1 MPIRN
6 RPQRL
11 QKIQFRKLK
20 NLENLEISFENKHI
34 TGIFGTNGSGKSTI
48 LHALACLYQPVAN
61 STRRNFKFPNFFIP
75 TTLDLWNG
83 SQFTIEYEM
92 INGAAMAPERKE
104 YKKNRDRWSPRYQTR
119 PHREVFYIGID
130 SCVPDM
136 EIESRTSR
144 IPLIREAYDD
154 AVLGEKIKEKL
165 SFTTE
170 KYRKEADRK
179 ITESVL
185 ELNEYKSADC
195 VFCYVST
202 EKEIDTFSILQDI
215 LQSGK
220 HLGVPKCTGKGI
232 MNVYEIHSLQEL
244 YPGAYGI
251 LEPKEDPERLIQP
264 EAIDFAFIP
273 CISCDRSGRR
283 LGHGGGYY
291 DRYLEKT
298 HCVKAALCRE
308 ELLVDEIPVE
318 EHDLRMDFVIS
329 EKGCYKM

>member
-1 MPIRN
+1 MI
-6 RPQRL
+6 
-11 QKIQFRKLK
+11 QKKEL
-20 NLENLEISFENKHI
+20 
-34 TGIFGTNGSGKSTI
+34 
-48 LHALACLYQPVAN
+48 
-61 STRRNFKFPNFFIP
+61 RR
-75 TTLDLWNG
+75 
-83 SQFTIEYEM
+83 
-92 INGAAMAPERKE
+92 
-104 YKKNRDRWSPRYQTR
+104 
-119 PHREVFYIGID
+119 
-130 SCVPDM
+130 
-136 EIESRTSR
+136 
-144 IPLIREAYDD
+144 
-154 AVLGEKIKEKL
+154 KIKEKL
-165 SFTTE
+165 SFITE
-170 KYRKEADRK
+170 KYRKEADGK

-202 EKEIDTFSILQDI
+202 EKEMDTFSILQDI

-273 CISCDRSGRR
+273 CISCDRSGKR

-308 ELLVDEIPVE
+308 KLLVDEIPVE

>member
-1 MPIRN
+1 M
-6 RPQRL
+6 
-11 QKIQFRKLK
+11 
-20 NLENLEISFENKHI
+20 
-34 TGIFGTNGSGKSTI
+34 
-48 LHALACLYQPVAN
+48 
-61 STRRNFKFPNFFIP
+61 
-75 TTLDLWNG
+75 
-83 SQFTIEYEM
+83 
-92 INGAAMAPERKE
+92 
-104 YKKNRDRWSPRYQTR
+104 
-119 PHREVFYIGID
+119 
-130 SCVPDM
+130 
-136 EIESRTSR
+136 
-144 IPLIREAYDD
+144 
-154 AVLGEKIKEKL
+154 
-165 SFTTE
+165 
-170 KYRKEADRK
+170 
-179 ITESVL
+179 

-202 EKEIDTFSILQDI
+202 EKEMDTFSILQDI

-244 YPGAYGI
+244 YLGAYGI

>member
-1 MPIRN
+1 MNLSEKN
-6 RPQRL
+6 RKK
-11 QKIQFRKLK
+11 KIVKQEKKRKKRKEKRVEEL
-20 NLENLEISFENKHI
+20 
-34 TGIFGTNGSGKSTI
+34 
-48 LHALACLYQPVAN
+48 
-61 STRRNFKFPNFFIP
+61 
-75 TTLDLWNG
+75 
-83 SQFTIEYEM
+83 
-92 INGAAMAPERKE
+92 ERKTE
-104 YKKNRDRWSPRYQTR
+104 EKMIQKKKLRR
-119 PHREVFYIGID
+119 
-130 SCVPDM
+130 
-136 EIESRTSR
+136 
-144 IPLIREAYDD
+144 
-154 AVLGEKIKEKL
+154 KIKEKL

-185 ELNEYKSADC
+185 ELNEYK
-195 VFCYVST
+195 
-202 EKEIDTFSILQDI
+202 
-215 LQSGK
+215 
-220 HLGVPKCTGKGI
+220 
-232 MNVYEIHSLQEL
+232 IHSLQEL

>member
-1 MPIRN
+1 MEE
-6 RPQRL
+6 L
-11 QKIQFRKLK
+11 
-20 NLENLEISFENKHI
+20 
-34 TGIFGTNGSGKSTI
+34 
-48 LHALACLYQPVAN
+48 
-61 STRRNFKFPNFFIP
+61 
-75 TTLDLWNG
+75 
-83 SQFTIEYEM
+83 
-92 INGAAMAPERKE
+92 ERKTE
-104 YKKNRDRWSPRYQTR
+104 EKMIQKKELRR
-119 PHREVFYIGID
+119 
-130 SCVPDM
+130 
-136 EIESRTSR
+136 
-144 IPLIREAYDD
+144 
-154 AVLGEKIKEKL
+154 KIKEKL

-220 HLGVPKCTGKGI
+220 
-232 MNVYEIHSLQEL
+232 Q
-244 YPGAYGI
+244 
-251 LEPKEDPERLIQP
+251 EDPERLIQP

>member
-1 MPIRN
+1 MEE
-6 RPQRL
+6 L
-11 QKIQFRKLK
+11 
-20 NLENLEISFENKHI
+20 
-34 TGIFGTNGSGKSTI
+34 
-48 LHALACLYQPVAN
+48 
-61 STRRNFKFPNFFIP
+61 
-75 TTLDLWNG
+75 
-83 SQFTIEYEM
+83 
-92 INGAAMAPERKE
+92 ERKTE
-104 YKKNRDRWSPRYQTR
+104 EKIIRKKELRR
-119 PHREVFYIGID
+119 
-130 SCVPDM
+130 
-136 EIESRTSR
+136 
-144 IPLIREAYDD
+144 
-154 AVLGEKIKEKL
+154 KIKEKL

-179 ITESVL
+179 ITESILKL
-185 ELNEYKSADC
+185 EEYQSAGC

-202 EKEIDTFSILQDI
+202 EKEMDTFSVLQAI

-220 HLGVPKCTGKGI
+220 RLGVPKCMEKGI

-244 YPGAYGI
+244 HPGAYGI
-251 LEPKEDPERLIQP
+251 LEPKEAPERLIQP

>member
-1 MPIRN
+1 MI
-6 RPQRL
+6 
-11 QKIQFRKLK
+11 QKKEL
-20 NLENLEISFENKHI
+20 
-34 TGIFGTNGSGKSTI
+34 
-48 LHALACLYQPVAN
+48 
-61 STRRNFKFPNFFIP
+61 RR
-75 TTLDLWNG
+75 
-83 SQFTIEYEM
+83 
-92 INGAAMAPERKE
+92 
-104 YKKNRDRWSPRYQTR
+104 
-119 PHREVFYIGID
+119 
-130 SCVPDM
+130 
-136 EIESRTSR
+136 
-144 IPLIREAYDD
+144 
-154 AVLGEKIKEKL
+154 KIKEKL

-202 EKEIDTFSILQDI
+202 EKEKYATEAARVKKTVEDLADKYMESAPPFVVDQE
-215 LQSGK
+215 
-220 HLGVPKCTGKGI
+220 KGI

-251 LEPKEDPERLIQP
+251 LEPKENPERLIQP

-329 EKGCYKM
+329 EKGCYTM

>member
-1 MPIRN
+1 M
-6 RPQRL
+6 
-11 QKIQFRKLK
+11 
-20 NLENLEISFENKHI
+20 
-34 TGIFGTNGSGKSTI
+34 
-48 LHALACLYQPVAN
+48 
-61 STRRNFKFPNFFIP
+61 
-75 TTLDLWNG
+75 
-83 SQFTIEYEM
+83 
-92 INGAAMAPERKE
+92 
-104 YKKNRDRWSPRYQTR
+104 
-119 PHREVFYIGID
+119 
-130 SCVPDM
+130 
-136 EIESRTSR
+136 
-144 IPLIREAYDD
+144 
-154 AVLGEKIKEKL
+154 
-165 SFTTE
+165 
-170 KYRKEADRK
+170 
-179 ITESVL
+179 
-185 ELNEYKSADC
+185 
-195 VFCYVST
+195 FCYVST

-220 HLGVPKCTGKGI
+220 HLGVPKCTEKGI

-318 EHDLRMDFVIS
+318 EHDLRMDLVIS

>member
-1 MPIRN
+1 MEE
-6 RPQRL
+6 L
-11 QKIQFRKLK
+11 
-20 NLENLEISFENKHI
+20 
-34 TGIFGTNGSGKSTI
+34 
-48 LHALACLYQPVAN
+48 
-61 STRRNFKFPNFFIP
+61 
-75 TTLDLWNG
+75 
-83 SQFTIEYEM
+83 
-92 INGAAMAPERKE
+92 ERKTE
-104 YKKNRDRWSPRYQTR
+104 EKMIQKKELRR
-119 PHREVFYIGID
+119 
-130 SCVPDM
+130 
-136 EIESRTSR
+136 
-144 IPLIREAYDD
+144 
-154 AVLGEKIKEKL
+154 KIKEKL

-202 EKEIDTFSILQDI
+202 EKEMDTFSILQDI

-232 MNVYEIHSLQEL
+232 MNVYEIRSLQEL

-298 HCVKAALCRE
+298 HCAKAALCRE

>member
-1 MPIRN
+1 MI
-6 RPQRL
+6 
-11 QKIQFRKLK
+11 QKKELRK
-20 NLENLEISFENKHI
+20 
-34 TGIFGTNGSGKSTI
+34 
-48 LHALACLYQPVAN
+48 
-61 STRRNFKFPNFFIP
+61 
-75 TTLDLWNG
+75 
-83 SQFTIEYEM
+83 
-92 INGAAMAPERKE
+92 
-104 YKKNRDRWSPRYQTR
+104 
-119 PHREVFYIGID
+119 
-130 SCVPDM
+130 
-136 EIESRTSR
+136 
-144 IPLIREAYDD
+144 
-154 AVLGEKIKEKL
+154 KIKEKL

-202 EKEIDTFSILQDI
+202 EKEMDTFSILQDI
-215 LQSGK
+215 LRSGK

-298 HCVKAALCRE
+298 HCVKVALCRE

-318 EHDLRMDFVIS
+318 EHDLRMDLVIS

>member
-1 MPIRN
+1 MEE
-6 RPQRL
+6 L
-11 QKIQFRKLK
+11 
-20 NLENLEISFENKHI
+20 
-34 TGIFGTNGSGKSTI
+34 
-48 LHALACLYQPVAN
+48 
-61 STRRNFKFPNFFIP
+61 
-75 TTLDLWNG
+75 
-83 SQFTIEYEM
+83 
-92 INGAAMAPERKE
+92 ERKTE
-104 YKKNRDRWSPRYQTR
+104 EKMIQKKELRR
-119 PHREVFYIGID
+119 
-130 SCVPDM
+130 
-136 EIESRTSR
+136 
-144 IPLIREAYDD
+144 
-154 AVLGEKIKEKL
+154 KIKEKL

-202 EKEIDTFSILQDI
+202 EK
-215 LQSGK
+215 
-220 HLGVPKCTGKGI
+220 
-232 MNVYEIHSLQEL
+232 EL